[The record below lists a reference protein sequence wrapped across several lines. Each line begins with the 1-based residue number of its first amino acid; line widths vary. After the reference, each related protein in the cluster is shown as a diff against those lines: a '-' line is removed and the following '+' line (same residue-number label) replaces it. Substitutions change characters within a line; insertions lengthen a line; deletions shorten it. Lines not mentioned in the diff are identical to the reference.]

1 MGQLILV
8 DEDEYYEVKRDAEV
22 CNLLIKKL
30 DEECGVLY
38 PDIPYWCDFGTNA
51 DVAFIQIDFMSEDIQ
66 KYQNKGLINKIKN
79 LYKFLK
85 DDKYV

>member
-1 MGQLILV
+1 MILV
-8 DEDEYYEVKRDAEV
+8 DEDEYYKTKRDTEV

-30 DEECGVLY
+30 DEECKVLY
-38 PDIPYWCDFGTNA
+38 PDIEYWCDCGTNA
-51 DVAFIQIDFMSEDIQ
+51 DVALIQINTMSYYIK